1 MYGTAKKYE
10 KFGRERLIKL
20 AKHLQKGEGCGT
32 PDCAIGK
39 LPALF
44 PALWK
49 LGEKSVPVLGTRPP
63 VLTSW
68 PCEIQS
74 ISHAAYFFGIDYLLA
89 EMLFLPGEPR
99 PWARESEL
107 SQNATRLD
115 VSTSI
120 MSFIKWYDPK
130 VQEALE
136 KQERCAA

>member
-20 AKHLQKGEGCGT
+20 AKHLQKGKGCGT
-32 PDCAIGK
+32 LGCAIGE

-49 LGEKSVPVLGTRPP
+49 RGEKSAPVLGTKPP

-74 ISHAAYFFGIDYLLA
+74 ISHAAYFFGIDYILA
-89 EMLFLPGEPR
+89 EMLFLPNEPR
-99 PWARESEL
+99 PWERDREL
-107 SQNATRLD
+107 SNKATHGD
-115 VSTSI
+115 FATSI
-120 MSFIKWYDPK
+120 MNFIKWYDPK